1 MRQRRQGAAGLVLAA
16 PTRQSVR
23 MKKGEWSDLALSGA
37 EFAVKVTPNARRAA
51 ITREEGVIRI
61 SVTCIPE
68 DGRATAAVIES
79 LAHALGVAKSR
90 LTLVRGATSRDKLF
104 RLG

>member
-1 MRQRRQGAAGLVLAA
+1 MRPRRQEGGLVLAA
-16 PTRQSVR
+16 AKRHSVG
-23 MKKGEWSDLALSGA
+23 MKKGEWSDLALPGA

-51 ITREEGVIRI
+51 ITREDGVIRI

-90 LTLVRGATSRDKLF
+90 LTLLRGATSRDKLF
-104 RLG
+104 RLD